1 MSAKSKASS
10 NGRLLVIAD
19 AICDLAKDIGA
30 RRGKPAHIPQWVMV
44 SDIARLLDGHGTGI
58 TAAELQAA
66 IVLARRR
73 RILQVEGEPAH
84 SVAPH
89 QGWDGTGRP
98 VKIRLR

>member
-1 MSAKSKASS
+1 M
-10 NGRLLVIAD
+10 LVIAD
-19 AICDLAKDIGA
+19 AICELAKDIGA
-30 RRGKPAHIPQWVMV
+30 LRGKPDHIPQWVMV
-44 SDIARLLDGHGTGI
+44 SDIAGLLEGHGTGI

-84 SVAPH
+84 SVAPFR
-89 QGWDGTGRP
+89 GWDGTGRP